1 MLVYN
6 VPRLRTV
13 AIPVLFA
20 CTTLMVFAGQAHAA
34 DIDPTGIGDLMP
46 STDNKVP
53 EGEGTLYETYS
64 NPSLWQLDSDFGKRD
79 VLDPMAE
86 AIADICMGLIAVLGT
101 ACIVI
106 VQWIFQ
112 LTTVPELENAI
123 TKSIGGAAKGLT
135 ATLLPSALAVGGLV
149 AFAQHKKGGG
159 GGGLSQIAWVLISG
173 VVAVSLL
180 TSPQTWVGGIDS
192 ARQIGSSVTLNATS
206 QGLGDGSED
215 FPFELGHKPKFSGN
229 GRDDALRKSSDA
241 VWRAY
246 VATPWCVAEFGSFEV
261 CEKYGKALLDLG
273 SDKDKRKEWLKKNV
287 DTDAVGAD
295 SVKWRQGHSPVGRI
309 MVTIPALISII
320 LFAALI
326 LMLAFTSLASLLGAL
341 MLLLTGV
348 IFACLWVIPGR
359 PREWGLAWFDQLL
372 ARTLESL
379 IATMVLGAVLS
390 LQAATTQ
397 MFDAYGWLPTSGLS
411 IAAAIVGMNFR
422 AVVAQIFGV
431 RGTTSGMLGGLALAK
446 MLTRGGGGGGTS
458 RRDFDHKPVRTLPGR
473 GRGRGGGGG
482 GGGDDLPQLP
492 GGGGGGAA
500 DDMDVVLTRAPR
512 HRPPAPAP
520 RPLPTAGAEAGPA
533 LPPGSGAATSGG
545 RSDGPVITLDRE
557 RPDVT
562 GKARTTL
569 PPQPSRPRPA
579 LPSGKETTAPS
590 RPRPALPSGK
600 EITAGAGPAAAAGA
614 TRPPVGPGPTPVMRP
629 ESGGAPNYAFRQ
641 APPPARAGEPKVIQ
655 ATVIRSTPNGPPP
668 RPTGSTQPPP
678 RATAPARRTAA
689 PAVPAPRNTARRG

>member
-1 MLVYN
+1 MLVYYYKL
-6 VPRLRTV
+6 PRLRTV
-13 AIPVLFA
+13 LIPLLFA
-20 CTTLMVFAGQAHAA
+20 FTTLMVFAGQAHAA

-46 STDNKVP
+46 SPDNKVP
-53 EGEGTLYETYS
+53 DGEGTLYETYS
-64 NPSLWQLDSDFGKRD
+64 NPSLWQLDSDFGKWD
-79 VLDPMAE
+79 ILDPMAE

-112 LTTVPELENAI
+112 LTTIPELEDAI

-135 ATLLPSALAVGGLV
+135 VTLLPSALAVGGLV
-149 AFAQHKKGGG
+149 AFVQHKKGGG

-173 VVAVSLL
+173 VVSVSLL

-192 ARQIGSSVTLNATS
+192 ARQVGSSVTMNATA
-206 QGLGDGSED
+206 QGLGDGSGD
-215 FPFELGHKPKFSGN
+215 FPFKLDHKPKFSGN

-261 CEKYGKALLDLG
+261 CEKYGKDLLDKG
-273 SDKDKRKEWLKKNV
+273 TDKDKRKEWLQDTV
-287 DTDAVGAD
+287 DDDAVGSG

-359 PREWGLAWFDQLL
+359 PREWGLAWFDQVL
-372 ARTLESL
+372 ARTLESM

-397 MFDAYGWLPTSGLS
+397 MFGTYGWLPTSGLS

-446 MLTRGGGGGGTS
+446 MMNRGGGGGRS
-458 RRDFDHKPVRTLPGR
+458 RRRGGDFDHQPVRTVPGR
-473 GRGRGGGGG
+473 GRRRGGGGGGG

-500 DDMDVVLTRAPR
+500 DDSGVILTRVPR

-520 RPLPTAGAEAGPA
+520 RPLPATAGAGAGPA
-533 LPPGSGAATSGG
+533 LPPGSAGG

-557 RPDVT
+557 RSDVS
-562 GKARTTL
+562 GKARATL

-579 LPSGKETTAPS
+579 LPGGREGTTA
-590 RPRPALPSGK
+590 A
-600 EITAGAGPAAAAGA
+600 AGAAGAGA
-614 TRPPVGPGPTPVMRP
+614 TRPAVGPGPTPVMRP
-629 ESGGAPNYAFRQ
+629 ENGGAPNYAFRQ
-641 APPPARAGEPKVIQ
+641 APPPSRTGEPKIIQ

-689 PAVPAPRNTARRG
+689 PAVPAPRNTGRRG